1 MLSGN
6 GIEEA
11 TVAIVVGMCVSEAL
25 AFIISLL
32 LYLFDRRKT
41 ASLTSP
47 PSTDIT
53 TRLIRMALPVAVSS
67 YIRSALLTL
76 EHILIPKGL
85 MKHGSTGTEALS
97 SYGVISGM
105 VFPIIFFPMAFL
117 TAFSSLLVPEVT
129 RYKEVNDNKHI
140 EYLTRRILRITIIFS
155 FAVAGIFIYYS
166 DMLGMMLYDSRQAGV
181 YIRVFAALIP
191 VMYVDNATDS
201 VLKGLGEQVASMRY
215 NIIDALVSVIL
226 VFFLLPPLG
235 IKGYVIVIYI
245 CELCNASLSLQK
257 LLRCVKI
264 KPRLFRGV
272 VFPLIAAIGSVGAVK
287 LLFEALNIRY
297 YFNVIG
303 MLVGTFLILIL
314 YLCLLRLLG
323 SVDKDDEKWFFGIFG
338 KKEKKERKK
347 V

>member
-1 MLSGN
+1 
-6 GIEEA
+6 
-11 TVAIVVGMCVSEAL
+11 
-25 AFIISLL
+25 
-32 LYLFDRRKT
+32 
-41 ASLTSP
+41 
-47 PSTDIT
+47 
-53 TRLIRMALPVAVSS
+53 MALPVAVSS

-140 EYLTRRILRITIIFS
+140 EYVTRRILRITIIFS

-201 VLKGLGEQVASMRY
+201 VLKGLGSR
-215 NIIDALVSVIL
+215 
-226 VFFLLPPLG
+226 
-235 IKGYVIVIYI
+235 
-245 CELCNASLSLQK
+245 SL
-257 LLRCVKI
+257 R
-264 KPRLFRGV
+264 
-272 VFPLIAAIGSVGAVK
+272 
-287 LLFEALNIRY
+287 
-297 YFNVIG
+297 
-303 MLVGTFLILIL
+303 
-314 YLCLLRLLG
+314 
-323 SVDKDDEKWFFGIFG
+323 
-338 KKEKKERKK
+338 
-347 V
+347 